1 MELPRRSSD
10 DALLPDGSWREA
22 MTSLRQ
28 FRDAHELRIGIVYA
42 FDVRT
47 CMLPY
52 WYADKRMVPC
62 SVRTLGDVLDAAGFR
77 HLRIV
82 LQQWTP
88 RFRPSLARLDGKP
101 LDLLLISSMQVHAE
115 KAYDL
120 IRDAHLLLNR
130 RPLIL
135 AGGPKA
141 TYEPTD
147 FLEIGP
153 HPGIGADCVVTGEV
167 FILLDFL
174 RTILPYYRPGESLR
188 EAFQSA
194 RESNALAEV
203 PGLAYLYP
211 AGSGRPV
218 AIHTGVQRLL
228 RDLDELP
235 MPDAGY
241 RMLEPPHRGQRLRA
255 APLPA
260 AKVRHKSPIAS
271 VIATHGCKFTCP
283 YCPIPAANQRT
294 WRHKSPQR
302 MAAELKHIH
311 EQFGIRIFFGTDDN
325 FFNNRETV
333 INLMTALR
341 QTKTRGVPL
350 GKVIRFYTEATQ
362 FDVFRN
368 RDLLGLCRKSGLRG
382 IWFGIEDI
390 TAELVN
396 KGQQAG
402 KMADLFAEMNALGI
416 VPMAMLIHSDTQPLR
431 SQRGNLAGLLN
442 QARYLFRAGAI
453 SYQCTYLMPMVGTR
467 GYESALVSGTV
478 YQSVGHRPVPEH
490 RMDGNHIVASRHAR
504 PWRQQLHLLLA
515 YATFYNPANMLRGLL
530 GSHRDAVSPKRLAYQ
545 LIGQVGLLHTIPK
558 MLRWAWRLRRGPI
571 ERHDGL
577 SPARIPLLDV
587 RTGQP
592 IQWAVEHLQDP
603 PEVPLSP
610 IDRLQAIIERD
621 FSLLNA
627 APSI

>member
-1 MELPRRSSD
+1 MELPRRHTD
-10 DALLPDGSWREA
+10 DTFLPDGSLRQTMA
-22 MTSLRQ
+22 ALRQ
-28 FRDAHELRIGIVYA
+28 FHDAHELRIGIVYA
-42 FDVRT
+42 FDGRT

-88 RFRPSLARLDGKP
+88 RFRPSQALLDGKP

-120 IRDAHLLLNR
+120 IRDAHLLGER

-153 HPGIGADCVVTGEV
+153 GTGIGADCVVTGEV

-174 RTILPYYRPGESLR
+174 RTILPYYRPGVSLR
-188 EAFQSA
+188 EAFRLA
-194 RESNALAEV
+194 REGNALARV
-203 PGLAYLYP
+203 AGLAYLRP
-211 AGSGRPV
+211 ASSGHPV
-218 AIHTGVQRLL
+218 AVHTGVQRLL

-260 AKVRHKSPIAS
+260 AKVRRQSPIAS

-302 MAAELKHIH
+302 MAAELKHIY
-311 EQFGIRIFFGTDDN
+311 ECFGIRIFFGTDDN

-333 INLMTALR
+333 ISLMTALQ
-341 QTKTRGVPL
+341 QTQTRGVSL

-416 VPMAMLIHSDTQPLR
+416 VPMAMLIHNDEQPLR
-431 SQRGNLAGLLN
+431 TRRGNLAGLIN
-442 QARYLFRAGAI
+442 QARYMFRAGAI

-467 GYESALVSGTV
+467 CYEAALASGIV
-478 YQSVGHRPVPEH
+478 YHSVGHRPVPEH
-490 RMDGNHIVASRHAR
+490 RMDGNHIVASQHAR
-504 PWRQQLHLLLA
+504 PWRRQLHLLLA
-515 YATFYNPANMLRGLL
+515 YATFYNPANLLRGLL

-545 LIGQVGLLHTIPK
+545 IIGQIGLLRTIPK

-571 ERHDGL
+571 ERHEGL
-577 SPARIPLLDV
+577 SPARIPLIDV

-592 IQWAVEHLQDP
+592 IQWAVEHLLDAP
-603 PEVPLSP
+603 PSERFPN
-610 IDRLQAIIERD
+610 DRLQTSTGQD
-621 FSLLNA
+621 LSFLNT
-627 APSI
+627 APA